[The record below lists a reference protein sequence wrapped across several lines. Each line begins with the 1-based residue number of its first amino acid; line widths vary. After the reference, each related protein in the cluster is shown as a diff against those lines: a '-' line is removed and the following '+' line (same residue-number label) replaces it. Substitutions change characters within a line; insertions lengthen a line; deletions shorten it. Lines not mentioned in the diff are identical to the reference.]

1 MYAFVPNKSFRNEK
15 SFIRNFSNN
24 FIPLKTFNLEFQAI
38 AVWFADQNGHPLEK
52 EDKIN
57 LTSVIT

>member
-1 MYAFVPNKSFRNEK
+1 MHLLQINHLEMKNRLLEISPT
-15 SFIRNFSNN
+15 NFS
-24 FIPLKTFNLEFQAI
+24 PLKTFNLEFQAI

>member
-1 MYAFVPNKSFRNEK
+1 MKNRLLEISPT
-15 SFIRNFSNN
+15 N

-38 AVWFADQNGHPLEK
+38 EVWFADQNGHPLEK

>member
-1 MYAFVPNKSFRNEK
+1 MHLLQINHLEMKNRLLEISPT
-15 SFIRNFSNN
+15 N

>member
-1 MYAFVPNKSFRNEK
+1 MHLFQINHLEMKNRLLEISPT
-15 SFIRNFSNN
+15 N

-38 AVWFADQNGHPLEK
+38 EVWFADQNGHPLEK
-52 EDKIN
+52 EDEIN